1 MISRERECIFV
12 KDTITIRRFENQD
25 TGELTELINR
35 SILHENRALTK
46 TVSDI
51 NQFLDEPGEEIR
63 ENTFV
68 AAEHNKIIGYN
79 SLCFV
84 KGDAFI
90 KVYSY
95 GTVDPLYRRQG
106 IGSMLVKVSLQQLQQ
121 RAKKEGIKIIYNQMA
136 RIERAGQI
144 PLAEK
149 FGFSKHTD
157 LLSMK
162 LSLDRFE
169 PKDLPKKAFVFHTPT
184 EADAVEWANI
194 YNDAFTWASD
204 HTNLAPENVIYEFR
218 SSEFSTDL
226 YILCRDRK
234 RVPLGFICGRIEEEG
249 NGVISTLAVSRLSQG
264 TGVGK
269 VLLNQ
274 ILERMQKMNIKEVR
288 LTVDY
293 QNPTAAIHLYR
304 KTGFKENGRI
314 IQYIYELAP

>member
-1 MISRERECIFV
+1 MCFV
-12 KDTITIRRFENQD
+12 KDTITIRRFKNQD

-35 SILHENRALTK
+35 SNLHENRAVTK
-46 TVSDI
+46 SVSDM

-63 ENTFV
+63 DNTFV

-84 KGDAFI
+84 KGDALI

-106 IGSMLVKVSLQQLQQ
+106 IGTMLVKVSLQHLQQ
-121 RAKKEGIKIIYNQMA
+121 RAKEEGIKIIYNQMA

-169 PKDLPKKAFVFHTPT
+169 PKDSQKTDFVFHTPT
-184 EADAVEWANI
+184 KADAVEWATI
-194 YNDAFTWASD
+194 YNNAFAWASN
-204 HTNLAPENVIYEFR
+204 HTNLAPENVKYEFQ
-218 SSEFSTDL
+218 SSEFSSDF
-226 YILCRDRK
+226 YILCRDKK
-234 RVPLGFICGRIEEEG
+234 REPLGFICGRIEEEG
-249 NGVISTLAVSRLSQG
+249 KGVISTLAVSRSSQG
-264 TGVGK
+264 MGVGK

-274 ILERMQKMNIKEVR
+274 ILDRMQKMNIKEVR

-293 QNPTAAIHLYR
+293 QNPTPAIHLYR
-304 KTGFKENGRI
+304 KTGFNEDGRI
-314 IQYIYELAP
+314 IQYIYELTP